1 MALPNEQEQGGGRE
15 LIETVLKVYRS
26 AAVVKG
32 GRRFS
37 FAALVVIGDG
47 HGRVG
52 FGYGKANEVP
62 SAVDKAMADARAT
75 LRRVAV
81 TGDTVP
87 HKVIGTFG
95 STKVLLRPAAPGT
108 GVIAGA
114 GVRAIA
120 EAAGIKNILSKVFGS
135 RNLKNVVKATMDALT
150 SLRTRADVERL
161 RGVTLE

>member
-1 MALPNEQEQGGGRE
+1 LRREQDAGSGRE

-37 FAALVVIGDG
+37 FAALVIIGDG
-47 HGRVG
+47 QGRVG
-52 FGYGKANEVP
+52 MGYGKANEVP
-62 SAVDKAMADARAT
+62 SAVDKAMAGARVT
-75 LRRVAV
+75 LRKVALA
-81 TGDTVP
+81 GDTIP
-87 HKVIGTFG
+87 HVITGRFG
-95 STKVLLRPAAPGT
+95 SSKVLLRPAAPGT

-114 GVRAIA
+114 GVRAVC

-135 RNLKNVVKATMDALT
+135 RNLKNVAKATMNALV

-161 RGVTLE
+161 RGVTIE